1 MRAFT
6 DAFPVLT
13 EWESSFRFNNNYIW
27 YRNLLKIKK
36 MEGQVQKDN
45 TRLIIALV
53 IIGIGF
59 IWLLQKLTAGLH
71 LSFPWFTHHLFTFRP
86 VFMNIG
92 KIIFSWQLILILVG
106 IILLAG
112 RRSSGIVLIVLG
124 GLFLIPKLLAFQ
136 IHTIPFLIPLVLVA
150 VGVTL
155 IIKAN
160 RR

>member
-1 MRAFT
+1 
-6 DAFPVLT
+6 
-13 EWESSFRFNNNYIW
+13 
-27 YRNLLKIKK
+27 

-59 IWLLQKLTAGLH
+59 IWLLQKASTAFH
-71 LSFPWFTHHLFTFRP
+71 ISIPWFTHHLFTIRP
-86 VFMNIG
+86 IFMNLG

-106 IILLAG
+106 VVLLAG
-112 RRSSGIVLIVLG
+112 RRSSGIVLIILG
-124 GLFLIPKLLAFQ
+124 SLLLIQKLLAFPH
-136 IHTIPFLIPLVLVA
+136 HTITFLIPLILIA

-155 IIKAN
+155 IIKAY

>member
-1 MRAFT
+1 
-6 DAFPVLT
+6 
-13 EWESSFRFNNNYIW
+13 
-27 YRNLLKIKK
+27 

-45 TRLIIALV
+45 TRLIVALV

-59 IWLLQKLTAGLH
+59 IWLLQKATSAFH
-71 LSFPWFTHHLFTFRP
+71 ISIPWFTHHLFTLRP
-86 VFMNIG
+86 MFMNVG

-112 RRSSGIVLIVLG
+112 RRSSGIVLIILG
-124 GLFLIPKLLAFQ
+124 GFFLIPKLLAFP
-136 IHTIPFLIPLVLVA
+136 IHTIPFLIPLVLIA

-155 IIKAN
+155 IIKAD

>member
-1 MRAFT
+1 MQAFT
-6 DAFPVLT
+6 DAYPDLT

-59 IWLLQKLTAGLH
+59 IWLLQKLAAGLH
-71 LSFPWFTHHLFTFRP
+71 ISFPWFTHHLFTFRP
-86 VFMNIG
+86 VFMNLG

-112 RRSSGIVLIVLG
+112 RRSSGIVLIILG
-124 GLFLIPKLLAFQ
+124 SLFLIPKLLSF
-136 IHTIPFLIPLVLVA
+136 PFILFLS
-150 VGVTL
+150 
-155 IIKAN
+155 
-160 RR
+160 